1 MSAHAIRA
9 IFDVTDSTSVLVLL
23 VLGMAVIVGMMRV
36 FNLCQGELVLLGAVV
51 AYLAHSWSGST
62 ALGILLAPLVVGLFG
77 AGLERSVVRR
87 FYANPPG
94 ALLATFA
101 VGFLIRAVV
110 LSRMTTQGRLVPA
123 PFGGSVKVG
132 AAYIETWRLVIT
144 AVALCA
150 VAATYL
156 AFTRTSLGLSV
167 RATLD
172 NADLA
177 AASGISTAAMYTGTY
192 AFGAALAGLAGAMIV
207 PLQTLYP
214 DLGLDHLVPMFLAVM
229 IGGLGTLQGPLLG
242 AVAVGVPTALFPN
255 WISSV
260 YVQVLVIFA
269 AIVFMRMRPAGLI
282 SRDAN
287 S

>member
-1 MSAHAIRA
+1 MSAHTIRT
-9 IFDVTDSTSVLVLL
+9 IFDVTNFTSVLVLL

-36 FNLCQGELVLLGAVV
+36 FNLCQGELVLLGAIV
-51 AYLAHSWSGST
+51 AYLTHSWFGST
-62 ALGILLAPLVVGLFG
+62 ALGIVLAPLVVGLFG

-101 VGFLIRAVV
+101 VGFLIRAIV
-110 LSRMTTQGRLVPA
+110 LGRMSTQGTLVPA
-123 PFGGSVKVG
+123 PLGGTVKIG
-132 AAYIETWRLVIT
+132 SAHIETWRLVIT
-144 AVALCA
+144 FVALGA

-156 AFTRTSLGLSV
+156 AFTHTSIGLNV

-172 NADLA
+172 NPELA
-177 AASGISTAAMYTGTY
+177 GASGISTSAMYTGTY

-214 DLGLDHLVPMFLAVM
+214 NLGLDHLIPMFIAVM
-229 IGGLGTLQGPLLG
+229 VGGLGTLQGPLLG
-242 AVAVGVPTALFPN
+242 AVAIGVPTSLLPT

-260 YVQVLVIFA
+260 YAQVLVIFA
-269 AIVFMRMRPAGLI
+269 AIVFMRLRPAGLI
-282 SRDAN
+282 SRDIY
-287 S
+287 

>member
-1 MSAHAIRA
+1 MSAHTIRT
-9 IFDVTDSTSVLVLL
+9 IFDVTNFTSVLVLL

-51 AYLAHSWSGST
+51 AYLTHSWFGST
-62 ALGILLAPLVVGLFG
+62 ALGIVLAPLVVGLFG

-101 VGFLIRAVV
+101 VGFLIRAIV
-110 LSRMTTQGRLVPA
+110 LGRMSTQGTLVPA
-123 PFGGSVKVG
+123 PLGGTVKIG
-132 AAYIETWRLVIT
+132 SAHIETWRLVIT
-144 AVALCA
+144 FVALGA

-156 AFTRTSLGLSV
+156 AFTHTSIGLNV

-172 NADLA
+172 NPELA
-177 AASGISTAAMYTGTY
+177 GASGISTSAMYTGTY

-214 DLGLDHLVPMFLAVM
+214 NLGLDHLIPMFIAVM
-229 IGGLGTLQGPLLG
+229 VGGLGTLQGPLLG
-242 AVAVGVPTALFPN
+242 AVAIGVPTALLPT

-260 YVQVLVIFA
+260 YAQVLVIFA
-269 AIVFMRMRPAGLI
+269 AIVFMRLRPAGLV
-282 SRDAN
+282 SRDIY
-287 S
+287 